1 MENKMFSTKTKPMWY
16 ILITVF
22 LSLFSAGVEPP
33 QRTLPEKRT
42 STWQRHRR
50 KRPGLLPRGMGELRY
65 HATPAGAAHLE
76 SVLHA
81 A

>member
-42 STWQRHRR
+42 STLAAASAQTPWAS
-50 KRPGLLPRGMGELRY
+50 
-65 HATPAGAAHLE
+65 ATRNG
-76 SVLHA
+76 
-81 A
+81 